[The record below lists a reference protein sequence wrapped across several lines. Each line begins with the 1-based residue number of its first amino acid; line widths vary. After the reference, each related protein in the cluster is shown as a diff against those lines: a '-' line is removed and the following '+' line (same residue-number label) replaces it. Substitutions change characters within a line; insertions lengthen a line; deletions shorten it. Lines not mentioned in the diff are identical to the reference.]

1 MLASVPKVL
10 RLYYPNLTWEGSS
23 SSEKNVYLTFDD
35 GPIPEITPWVL
46 DLLKK
51 YETKATFFCIGD
63 NVRKYPELYLR
74 IISEGHSV
82 GNHTYNHIKGW
93 GAIDTEYIE
102 NVKLAS
108 ELIDSRLF
116 RPPYGRI
123 KKSQIG
129 LLENDYRIIMW
140 SVLSGD
146 YNRRR
151 SPQQC
156 FLNVKRNI
164 RPGSIIVF
172 HDSIKAERNM
182 KYALQKTL
190 ELFKEQGF
198 TASLFDK

>member
-1 MLASVPKVL
+1 MLASVPKIL
-10 RLYYPNLTWEGSS
+10 RSYYPNLIWEGSS
-23 SSEKNVYLTFDD
+23 TSEKSVYLTFDD

-46 DLLKK
+46 DLLRE

-63 NVRKYPELYLR
+63 NVRKYPEIYLR

-82 GNHTYNHIKGW
+82 GNHTYNHLKGW
-93 GAIDTEYIE
+93 GSIDAEYIE

-108 ELIDSRLF
+108 ELIDSKLF

-129 LLENDYRIIMW
+129 LLENDYQIIMW

-182 KYALQKTL
+182 KYAVQKTL
-190 ELFKEQGF
+190 ELFKAQGF